1 MTAKAVVEIEMIDSK
16 AQNTLAGLNEKL
28 QRLRDRID
36 DVEVGSEAFKKL
48 AAQIQKTS
56 STVKTLEKEMEGLEP
71 QQKAEAFLKMGE
83 GVMGGFVAAQGA
95 LAMVGVESENLEKIQ
110 TRVQGAIAIAM
121 GVRMMSEA
129 ALQATTAKRI
139 VVEKLAIAQTKIGT
153 AVNKA
158 AAVAA
163 NLYSGAL
170 KLIGVSANV
179 SANGMKFLKVA
190 IASTGIGLFVVAIGA
205 IVAYWDDIKA
215 ATTGVSKDMRD
226 QLASA
231 TATKDAALA
240 NMEAT
245 EGTTNQLK
253 LAGKSQREILDLKI
267 KDVEAAITASEVE
280 QQRQRDTANAQIAA
294 AKRNEDIA
302 TGIIAFL
309 TLPITSTL
317 ALIDG
322 IAAGLAFL
330 GVIDEGTNLAE
341 GFSRGIANFIGFD
354 AEDTKAEMD
363 EIDAEMTSGINKL
376 KEKSAGLKL
385 QVRALDE
392 QGTTKPT
399 TTTTDPEPE
408 TEDDGEIDRLNEF
421 LQEKARLEQEYFDS
435 LLSEEERLKN
445 AVEDKYFEKIELAKQ
460 YGLDTTDLEKA
471 RQAEIDAI
479 DEEMS
484 QKAIERTNAELQAKK
499 DARAAFVQAVGD
511 SVGQISGLLAEGSRG
526 AKAAALA
533 EIAIN
538 TGLGFIQGLDIAQKS
553 AKAAGPGAAL
563 AFPIFYAT
571 QIAAVLG
578 AVKKAKAAIGAG
590 GGGETAPVVPAQAA
604 PTRSGNFTL
613 NARETPEIVSK
624 TFVVAD
630 EMTNQQ
636 SQLADIR
643 RRATI

>member
-1 MTAKAVVEIEMIDSK
+1 
-16 AQNTLAGLNEKL
+16 
-28 QRLRDRID
+28 
-36 DVEVGSEAFKKL
+36 
-48 AAQIQKTS
+48 
-56 STVKTLEKEMEGLEP
+56 
-71 QQKAEAFLKMGE
+71 
-83 GVMGGFVAAQGA
+83 
-95 LAMVGVESENLEKIQ
+95 
-110 TRVQGAIAIAM
+110 
-121 GVRMMSEA
+121 MSEA

-205 IVAYWDDIKA
+205 IVAYWDDIKGA
-215 ATTGVSKDMRD
+215 LTGVSSEMRD

-354 AEDTKAEMD
+354 AEDTKAEME

-399 TTTTDPEPE
+399 TADPEPE

-445 AVEDKYFEKIELAKQ
+445 AVEDKYFEKIELARQ

-553 AKAAGPGAAL
+553 AKATGPGAAL